1 MDYGEDPEDAV
12 IRELKEET
20 GVEGSNPI
28 SIAVHGEPTRD
39 PRKHVIALFYL
50 VDVDSDSIPTAGDDA
65 SEAYWVPLDAVTK
78 DEIAGDHIFIM
89 DRKLRIDT
97 GGKSYAPYSPGI
109 SVRDHIWL
117 SGQID
122 ITESD
127 IESQTRGTLAKI
139 DDLLEAANS
148 SKRDLVKVTVLMSD
162 IAFYSKINEVYG
174 EWISDSIAPSRAA
187 YAVSD
192 LPLGALVEIV
202 CEAFRGSG
210 SSD

>member
-1 MDYGEDPEDAV
+1 
-12 IRELKEET
+12 
-20 GVEGSNPI
+20 
-28 SIAVHGEPTRD
+28 
-39 PRKHVIALFYL
+39 
-50 VDVDSDSIPTAGDDA
+50 
-65 SEAYWVPLDAVTK
+65 
-78 DEIAGDHIFIM
+78 M
-89 DRKLRIDT
+89 DRKLRVDT

-127 IESQTRGTLAKI
+127 IESQTRGILAKI
-139 DDLLEAANS
+139 DDLLEVANS

-162 IAFYSKINEVYG
+162 IAFYSEINKIYG
-174 EWISDSIAPSRAA
+174 EWLGESIAPSRAA

>member
-1 MDYGEDPEDAV
+1 MD
-12 IRELKEET
+12 T
-20 GVEGSNPI
+20 
-28 SIAVHGEPTRD
+28 
-39 PRKHVIALFYL
+39 
-50 VDVDSDSIPTAGDDA
+50 
-65 SEAYWVPLDAVTK
+65 
-78 DEIAGDHIFIM
+78 
-89 DRKLRIDT
+89 KLRIDT

-174 EWISDSIAPSRAA
+174 EWISDSVAPSRAA

-192 LPLGALVEIV
+192 LPLGAMVEIV

>member
-1 MDYGEDPEDAV
+1 
-12 IRELKEET
+12 
-20 GVEGSNPI
+20 
-28 SIAVHGEPTRD
+28 
-39 PRKHVIALFYL
+39 
-50 VDVDSDSIPTAGDDA
+50 
-65 SEAYWVPLDAVTK
+65 
-78 DEIAGDHIFIM
+78 M
-89 DRKLRIDT
+89 DRKLRIDN

-109 SVRDHIWL
+109 SGRDHIWL
-117 SGQID
+117 SGQIE

-127 IESQTRGTLAKI
+127 IESQTRGILAKI
-139 DDLLEAANS
+139 DDLLEVANS

-162 IAFYSKINEVYG
+162 IAFYSEINKIYG
-174 EWISDSIAPSRAA
+174 EWLGESIAPSRAA